1 MNSRSLRFHWRLPHG
16 GELDSTPLSA
26 QRHSTAI
33 GLPDLERQTH
43 FCRQAEKYGIDSLL
57 TDFGS
62 AKPDS
67 LLLATALGLAT
78 ERIKFIVAYRS
89 GLLSPATFVQQIN
102 TLSALINGR
111 LSLNIVAG
119 FSPQEQHGYGDF
131 LSHDERYKRTD
142 EFLAVCMSFWKSKA
156 PVTFSGKYY
165 KLEHGQ
171 LGTPFI
177 SNGRTA
183 PEIFIAGSSAAARR
197 LAQRRATCWLRFA
210 DTPEKIRAESFIG
223 SEEELDLAIRLSVI
237 TRPTRAEALRAA
249 TALVANYKNNAG
261 EKHFIRNTDS
271 WSIQTTYDLA
281 DNEWLNDYLWT
292 GAVRYIGPTAL
303 ALVGTPEEVASALM
317 EYRKVGVT
325 QFILSGWPKL
335 DEMIRFGRDVL
346 PLIRK
351 KEADYRQNSSAI
363 NSRQESVTNVA

>member
-1 MNSRSLRFHWRLPHG
+1 MNSKSLRFHWRLPHR

-26 QRHSTAI
+26 QRHSTVI

-43 FCRQAEKYGIDSLL
+43 FCRQAEKHGIDSLL

-89 GLLSPATFVQQIN
+89 GLLSPATFVQQVN

-111 LSLNIVAG
+111 LSLNIVVG

-131 LSHDERYKRTD
+131 LSHDERYKRTE
-142 EFLAVCMSFWKSKA
+142 EFLAVCMSFWESKA

-165 KLEHGQ
+165 KLENGQ

-177 SNGRTA
+177 SNGQIA
-183 PEIFIAGSSAAARR
+183 PEIFIAGSSAAARQ
-197 LAQRRATCWLRFA
+197 LAWQRATCWLRFA
-210 DTPEKIRAESFIG
+210 DTPEKIRAESFTESEQVMDIG
-223 SEEELDLAIRLSVI
+223 IRLSVI
-237 TRPTRAEALRAA
+237 IRPTRAEALRAA
-249 TALVANYKNNAG
+249 NALVANYKDKVG
-261 EKHFIRNTDS
+261 EKHFVRKTDS
-271 WSIQTTYDLA
+271 WSIQTTYALA
-281 DNEWLNDYLWT
+281 ENEWLNDYLWT

-335 DEMIRFGRDVL
+335 DEMICFGRNVL

-351 KEADYRQNSSAI
+351 KEADYRQISSAI
-363 NSRQESVTNVA
+363 DSRQESSH